1 VGRARRCE
9 GREGVRRRADEPAVG
24 RSSVADEGLQPGD
37 RASLVSDPSRVGTVL
52 EWRGEDRVAWRE
64 DGQEVERKMRLIDEA
79 LGKKAAPKISLE
91 GWVYGAEG
99 ARTVKPS
106 ATTPPSTP
114 VPEVDAAKDKA
125 LIDAFS
131 AAVAAALGGT

>member
-1 VGRARRCE
+1 
-9 GREGVRRRADEPAVG
+9 
-24 RSSVADEGLQPGD
+24 
-37 RASLVSDPSRVGTVL
+37 
-52 EWRGEDRVAWRE
+52 
-64 DGQEVERKMRLIDEA
+64 MRLVDEA

-106 ATTPPSTP
+106 VANPPSAL

-131 AAVAAALGGT
+131 AAVAAAMSGTTTP